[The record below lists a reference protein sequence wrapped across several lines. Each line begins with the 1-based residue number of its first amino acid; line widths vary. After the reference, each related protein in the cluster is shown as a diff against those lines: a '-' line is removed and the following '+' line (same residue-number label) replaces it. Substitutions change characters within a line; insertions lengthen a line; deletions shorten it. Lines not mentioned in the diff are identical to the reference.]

1 MPYVLLDLVGKTILE
16 VTWVASTIVEGWRAE
31 WDKWQ
36 PESGIELVFVKSF
49 QGAKAYDGHAIVKCL
64 C

>member
-1 MPYVLLDLVGKTILE
+1 MSDNRKNYLRGNLSSVDLCGGLK
-16 VTWVASTIVEGWRAE
+16 AE